1 MPVDQHSD
9 PFEDRVAAELRA
21 AGGGFEPDLTALTTA
36 GLARGRR
43 LRLRRRAA
51 VVGGAASLALVGVG
65 GALLLPGGGPAPDR
79 SSVAASGS
87 SSPSAEPK
95 VPAVSAQELLS
106 TLKEQLGQGKFS
118 EERGSGTGDRGTYAA
133 LVWDDGD
140 GAAAVSVNLDRV
152 QPGGDEARQLA
163 TCPDKLFI
171 PYDDCKSSRLD
182 DGSVLKIVQG
192 YEYPDKRV
200 PTKWWYADLVTAKGQ
215 HVSVSEWNAAAE
227 KDAPVTRDQPPLDN
241 AGLQKVA
248 TAPAWLKAIDALPA
262 PPSQEPEPTHSAPVT
277 DVTKRLVSL
286 LPDTV
291 EVVSHSSDEDEYGY
305 VVVDDG
311 KGKSLVEINVQPNM
325 GDLLGE
331 SMFSGA
337 EDVGDGTMLVTHED
351 AGDKDVAGAVRWT
364 VDTVRINGL
373 RVVISAYNQGGP
385 HEAPG
390 REKPALTID
399 QLKTIALSSLWGP
412 SREDLYGHKS
422 GQKNS
427 DQG

>member
-9 PFEDRVAAELRA
+9 PFEGRVAAELRA
-21 AGGGFEPDLTALTTA
+21 AGGGFEPNLSALTTA

-65 GALLLPGGGPAPDR
+65 GALLLPGGGGPGRDQ
-79 SSVAASGS
+79 SSVAADPSGT
-87 SSPSAEPK
+87 ATL
-95 VPAVSAQELLS
+95 PAVSGQELID
-106 TLKEQLGQGKFS
+106 TLKERLGHGKFS
-118 EERGSGTGDRGTYAA
+118 EEHGAGTGDKAGPYAA

-140 GAAAVSVNLDRV
+140 GASAVSVNLNRV
-152 QPGGDEARQLA
+152 EVGGDEARQLA
-163 TCPDKLFI
+163 QCPDKLLA

-192 YEYPDKRV
+192 YEYPDKRE

-227 KDAPVTRDQPPLDN
+227 KGSPVTRTEPPLDN
-241 AGLQKVA
+241 AGLKELA
-248 TAPAWLKAIDALPA
+248 TAPAWLKAIDAIPA
-262 PPSQEPEPTHSAPVT
+262 PPSQEPTPSAPVT
-277 DVTKRLVSL
+277 DAAKTLAGL
-286 LPDTV
+286 LPDGMQ
-291 EVVSHSSDEDEYGY
+291 VVSRSKDGDGYGY

-311 KGKSLVEINVQPNM
+311 KGKSLVEINVQPDM
-325 GDLLGE
+325 GDLLSDSIFE
-331 SMFSGA
+331 GA
-337 EDVGDGTMLVTHED
+337 EDVGDGTMLVTRED
-351 AGDKDVAGAVRWT
+351 AGDKDVAGTVRWT

-373 RVVISAYNQGGP
+373 RVVISAYNSGGP
-385 HEAPG
+385 HDAPG
-390 REKPALTID
+390 RDTPALTKD
-399 QLKTIALSSLWGP
+399 QLKEIALSSAWGP
-412 SREDLYGHKS
+412 SRKDLYGQKS

>member
-21 AGGGFEPDLTALTTA
+21 AGGGFEPDLAALTTA

-65 GALLLPGGGPAPDR
+65 GALLLPGGGAGPHQA
-79 SSVAASGS
+79 SVAAG
-87 SSPSAEPK
+87 PSATPT
-95 VPAVSAQELLS
+95 VTPTLPAVSDQELID
-106 TLKEQLGQGKFS
+106 TLKEQLGYGKFS
-118 EERGSGTGDRGTYAA
+118 EERGSGTADKAGPYAA

-140 GAAAVSVNLDRV
+140 GAAAVAVSLNRV
-152 QPGGDEARQLA
+152 QPGGEEARQLA
-163 TCPDKLFI
+163 QCPDKLYV
-171 PYDDCKSSRLD
+171 PYDDCKSTRLD
-182 DGSVLKIVQG
+182 NGSVLKIVQG

-200 PTKWWYADLVTAKGQ
+200 PTKWWYADLVSAEGQ

-227 KDAPVTRDQPPLDN
+227 KDAPVTRDEPPLDN
-241 AGLQKVA
+241 AELQKLA
-248 TAPAWLKAIDALPA
+248 TAPAWLKAIDAIPG
-262 PPSQEPEPTHSAPVT
+262 PPPQEPEPTQSAPVT
-277 DVTKRLVSL
+277 DVAKKLVDL
-286 LPDTV
+286 LPDGV
-291 EVVSHSSDEDEYGY
+291 QVVSRSGDEGEYGY

-311 KGKSLVEINVQPNM
+311 KGKSLVEINVQPNS

-331 SMFSGA
+331 SMFDGA
-337 EDVGDGTMLVTHED
+337 EEVGDGTMLVTHED

-385 HEAPG
+385 HDAPG

-399 QLKTIALSSLWGP
+399 QLKTIALSSAWGP
-412 SREDLYGHKS
+412 SREESLT